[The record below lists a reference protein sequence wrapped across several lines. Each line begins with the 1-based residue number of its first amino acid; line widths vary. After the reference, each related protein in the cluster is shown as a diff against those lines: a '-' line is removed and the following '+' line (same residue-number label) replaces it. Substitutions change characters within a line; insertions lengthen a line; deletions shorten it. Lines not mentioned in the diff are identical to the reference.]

1 MGDMGTIGMKTIER
15 WRGLATVALTVTT
28 LAGCVATVESEEGET
43 SELFEAESTEGDTAS
58 RRVSEEVQGS
68 QSELDEEGELA
79 GASCGFISCGMSPSH
94 ISVSCFGGSVQNSAI
109 SKQEVRRW
117 TDSTGTWVEY
127 NVNARWN
134 CVETSGGLGR
144 RQTANCFD
152 SNYCLYSAGGG
163 GGGGGDDGGGGGR
176 CRTCTE

>member
-68 QSELDEEGELA
+68 QSELHELA

-127 NVNARWN
+127 NVNAQWN

-152 SNYCLYSAGGG
+152 SHYCLYSAGGG

-176 CRTCTE
+176 CRTCIE